1 MSMEPIE
8 PAEKDWLPRAA
19 RSPMKTLSSRVAYET
34 PWLRVRQD
42 QVEWEGGQRGEY
54 GFIELQHDIAMIAAL
69 TDDRRVALVR
79 QWRYPWQRDS
89 WELPAGRC
97 EAGETPLD
105 GAQRELREET
115 GVTASRW
122 RHLCT
127 YYGSASIAT
136 QFHYFLATGIE
147 EGATHRDVEEADMV
161 IAWVPLGEAVR
172 AVMDGRIVH
181 SSAIGGILRLDHL
194 ARTGEL

>member
-1 MSMEPIE
+1 
-8 PAEKDWLPRAA
+8 
-19 RSPMKTLSSRVAYET
+19 MKTLASRVAYET

-42 QVEWEGGQRGEY
+42 EVEWEGGTRGEY

-97 EAGETPLD
+97 EAGESPLE

-115 GVTASRW
+115 GVSAREW

-127 YYGSASIAT
+127 FFGSASIAT
-136 QFHYFLATGIE
+136 RFHYYMATGIV
-147 EGATHRDVEEADMV
+147 EGATKRDAEEADMV
-161 IAWVPLGEAVR
+161 VAWVPLEEAVR
-172 AVMDGRIVH
+172 GVMDGRIVH
-181 SSAIGGILRLDHL
+181 GSAIGGILRLDL
-194 ARTGEL
+194 LRKRGEL

>member
-1 MSMEPIE
+1 
-8 PAEKDWLPRAA
+8 
-19 RSPMKTLSSRVAYET
+19 MKTIASRVAYET

-42 QVEWEGGQRGEY
+42 DVEWEGGKRGEFGY
-54 GFIELQHDIAMIAAL
+54 IELQHDIAMIAAL

-79 QWRYPWQRDS
+79 QWRHPWGRDS

-97 EAGETPLD
+97 EPGETALE

-115 GVTASRW
+115 GVTARTW

-127 YYGSASIAT
+127 FYGSASIAT
-136 QFHYFLATGIE
+136 QFHYYLATDIE
-147 EGATHRDVEEADMV
+147 EGATQRDVEEADMV
-161 IAWVPLGEAVR
+161 VAWVPLEEAVR
-172 AVMDGRIVH
+172 GVMDSRIVH

-194 ARTGEL
+194 ARIGEL

>member
-1 MSMEPIE
+1 MQNEPE
-8 PAEKDWLPRAA
+8 WLPRAT

-42 QVEWEGGQRGEY
+42 QVEWEDGKRGEF
-54 GFIELQHDIAMIAAL
+54 GVIELQHDICMIAAV

-79 QWRYPWQRDS
+79 QWRYPWGRDS

-97 EAGETPLD
+97 EAGETALA

-115 GVTASRW
+115 GATARDW

-136 QFHYFLATGIE
+136 QFHFFLATGIE
-147 EGATHRDVEEADMV
+147 EGATHRDVEEADMIV
-161 IAWVPLGEAVR
+161 AWVPLEEAVK
-172 AVMDGRIVH
+172 AVLDGRIVH
-181 SSAIGGILRLDHL
+181 GSAIGGILRLDLL
-194 ARTGEL
+194 ARRGEL

>member
-1 MSMEPIE
+1 MP
-8 PAEKDWLPRAA
+8 PEKEWLPRAT
-19 RSPMKTLSSRVAYET
+19 RSPMKTLATRVAYET

-42 QVEWEGGQRGEY
+42 EVEWEDGKRGQFGV
-54 GFIELQHDIAMIAAL
+54 IDLQHDIAMIAAL

-79 QWRYPWQRDS
+79 QWRYPWGRDS

-97 EAGETPLD
+97 EPGETPLV

-115 GVTASRW
+115 GATAREW
-122 RHLCT
+122 RHLST

-136 QFHYFLATGIE
+136 QFHYYLATGIE
-147 EGATHRDVEEADMV
+147 QGASHRDSTEADMLL
-161 IAWVPLGEAVR
+161 AWVPLEEAVR

-181 SSAIGGILRLDHL
+181 SSAIGGILRLDL
-194 ARTGEL
+194 LVRRGEL

>member
-1 MSMEPIE
+1 MNMD
-8 PAEKDWLPRAA
+8 KDWLPRAPG
-19 RSPMKTLSSRVAYET
+19 SPMKTLASRVAYET

-42 QVEWEGGQRGEY
+42 QVE
-54 GFIELQHDIAMIAAL
+54 
-69 TDDRRVALVR
+69 R

-97 EAGETPLD
+97 EAGEKPLD

-115 GVTASRW
+115 GVTARTW
-122 RHLCT
+122 RQLCT

-147 EGATHRDVEEADMV
+147 EGTTARDVEEADMV
-161 IAWVPLGEAVR
+161 VSWIPLEEAVKG
-172 AVMDGRIVH
+172 VMDGRIVH

-194 ARTGEL
+194 ARAGEL